1 MSKEKTAKARKYF
14 MSAKGEQGSGRVSFW
29 VEKLKKLKAQD
40 GRIYEEMGG
49 KQIIAK
55 SLLGASPIEYIRS
68 AGPMEVMFTPNDN
81 SMHVMSYFFP
91 FDLESL
97 STAFATLSKNDNA
110 HAKAMF
116 ICKLATPIEHAD
128 GRWEMNTP
136 IGADKPLVQTNMKGV
151 YFEEVDLVDG
161 KAPKYQWFDQ
171 TIQTYNPDEWTA
183 PDEVVA
189 IAEGENTKVAIATRR
204 K

>member
-1 MSKEKTAKARKYF
+1 MSKEKTAKARKYY

-55 SLLGASPIEYIRS
+55 SLLGASPIEYVRS

-97 STAFATLSKNDNA
+97 STAFAVLSKADNE

-116 ICKLATPIEHAD
+116 ICQLATPIEHAD
-128 GRWEMNTP
+128 GHWEMNTP
-136 IGADKPLVQTNMKGV
+136 IGSDKPLVQTNMKGV

-161 KAPKYQWFDQ
+161 KAPKFKWYES
-171 TIQTYNPDEWTA
+171 TIQTYNPDDFTPPAE
-183 PDEVVA
+183 A
-189 IAEGENTKVAIATRR
+189 IAVTEGENTKVALAKR